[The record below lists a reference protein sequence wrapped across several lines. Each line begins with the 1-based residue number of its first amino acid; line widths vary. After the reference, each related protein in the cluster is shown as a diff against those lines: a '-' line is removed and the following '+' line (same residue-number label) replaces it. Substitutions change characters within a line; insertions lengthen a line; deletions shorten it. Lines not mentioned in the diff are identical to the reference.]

1 MKFLR
6 FAVYPKSLFNIR
18 NFLGEKKGRD
28 LDLYINRK
36 RDREQIDT
44 IDKDKKERK
53 KVSEIGRE
61 RKKIRERERKSLND
75 SVSSQSNFKG
85 QIEKALSILKSFSY
99 IHKYKYF
106 QLFLCCPSTYSFKL
120 FKIKTRLSLT

>member
-36 RDREQIDT
+36 RANRF

-53 KVSEIGRE
+53 KVSELG
-61 RKKIRERERKSLND
+61 RERER
-75 SVSSQSNFKG
+75 
-85 QIEKALSILKSFSY
+85 EKK
-99 IHKYKYF
+99 K
-106 QLFLCCPSTYSFKL
+106 
-120 FKIKTRLSLT
+120 